1 MKYTVQ
7 RSSKSRLEE
16 AVARRVASD
25 GILTREGLHAAV
37 MEGALLRLRPKVMTV
52 ATVVAGLPPLM
63 WSTRT
68 GAEFMKPLAAPVL
81 GGMVSSLLHVLVVTP
96 LIFTWLRERNINH

>member
-1 MKYTVQ
+1 
-7 RSSKSRLEE
+7 
-16 AVARRVASD
+16 VARRVASD

-52 ATVVAGLPPLM
+52 ATVVAGLLPLM